1 MTILGAELSPLSDS
15 VPVIIEV
22 YDLLS
27 GKHDGTITPWAPI
40 IVSGSRLDMY
50 ARDTVRLCLVSA
62 TDAKRVIEIISINTH
77 VIKSYWLCRS
87 WNRVDMYRHLR
98 YCKKME
104 AHCFKSYQCCG
115 MFPINESSIDSYLI
129 IINFFKQ

>member
-1 MTILGAELSPLSDS
+1 MTILGAELSRLSDS
-15 VPVIIEV
+15 VPVITEV

-62 TDAKRVIEIISINTH
+62 TDARRVIEIGHIYKYSCNK
-77 VIKSYWLCRS
+77 VILALPELEPGGYVPAFKILQEDGSTLLQVLS
-87 WNRVDMYRHLR
+87 VLWNVPDIGIKY
-98 YCKKME
+98 
-104 AHCFKSYQCCG
+104 
-115 MFPINESSIDSYLI
+115 
-129 IINFFKQ
+129 

>member
-62 TDAKRVIEIISINTH
+62 TDARRVIEIGHIYKYSCNK
-77 VIKSYWLCRS
+77 VILALPELEPGGYVPAFKILQEDGSTLLQVLLVL
-87 WNRVDMYRHLR
+87 WNVPDIGIKY
-98 YCKKME
+98 
-104 AHCFKSYQCCG
+104 
-115 MFPINESSIDSYLI
+115 
-129 IINFFKQ
+129 

>member
-1 MTILGAELSPLSDS
+1 MTILGTELSPLSDS
-15 VPVIIEV
+15 VPVITEV

-62 TDAKRVIEIISINTH
+62 TDARRVIEVGHIYKYSCNK
-77 VIKSYWLCRS
+77 VILALPELEPGGYVPTFKILQEDGSTLLQVLS
-87 WNRVDMYRHLR
+87 VLWNVPDIGIKY
-98 YCKKME
+98 
-104 AHCFKSYQCCG
+104 
-115 MFPINESSIDSYLI
+115 
-129 IINFFKQ
+129 

>member
-1 MTILGAELSPLSDS
+1 MTILGTELSRLSDS
-15 VPVIIEV
+15 VPVITEV

-62 TDAKRVIEIISINTH
+62 TDARRVIEIGHIYKYSCNK
-77 VIKSYWLCRS
+77 VILALPEQEPGGYVPAFKILQEDGSTLLQVLS
-87 WNRVDMYRHLR
+87 VLWNVPDIGIKY
-98 YCKKME
+98 
-104 AHCFKSYQCCG
+104 
-115 MFPINESSIDSYLI
+115 
-129 IINFFKQ
+129 

>member
-50 ARDTVRLCLVSA
+50 ARETVRLCLVSA
-62 TDAKRVIEIISINTH
+62 TDARRVIEIGHIYKYSCNK
-77 VIKSYWLCRS
+77 VILALPELEPGGYVPAFKILQEDGSTLLQVLS
-87 WNRVDMYRHLR
+87 VLWNVPDIGIKY
-98 YCKKME
+98 
-104 AHCFKSYQCCG
+104 
-115 MFPINESSIDSYLI
+115 
-129 IINFFKQ
+129 

>member
-1 MTILGAELSPLSDS
+1 MTILGTELSPLSDR
-15 VPVIIEV
+15 VPVITEV

-62 TDAKRVIEIISINTH
+62 TDVRRVIEVGHIYKYSCNK
-77 VIKSYWLCRS
+77 VILALPELEPGGYVPAFKILQEDGSTLLQVFS
-87 WNRVDMYRHLR
+87 VLWNVPDIGIKY
-98 YCKKME
+98 
-104 AHCFKSYQCCG
+104 
-115 MFPINESSIDSYLI
+115 
-129 IINFFKQ
+129 

>member
-1 MTILGAELSPLSDS
+1 MTILGTELSPLSDS
-15 VPVIIEV
+15 VPVITEV

-62 TDAKRVIEIISINTH
+62 TDARRVIEVGHIYKYSCNK
-77 VIKSYWLCRS
+77 VILALPELEPGGYVPAFKILQEDGSTLLQVFS
-87 WNRVDMYRHLR
+87 VLWNVPDIGIKY
-98 YCKKME
+98 
-104 AHCFKSYQCCG
+104 
-115 MFPINESSIDSYLI
+115 
-129 IINFFKQ
+129 

>member
-1 MTILGAELSPLSDS
+1 MTILGTELSPLSDS
-15 VPVIIEV
+15 VPVITEV

-62 TDAKRVIEIISINTH
+62 TDTRRVIEVGHIYKYSCNK
-77 VIKSYWLCRS
+77 VILALPELEPGGYVPAFKILQEDGSTLLQVFS
-87 WNRVDMYRHLR
+87 VLWNVPDIGIKY
-98 YCKKME
+98 
-104 AHCFKSYQCCG
+104 
-115 MFPINESSIDSYLI
+115 
-129 IINFFKQ
+129 

>member
-1 MTILGAELSPLSDS
+1 MTILGADLSRLSDS

-62 TDAKRVIEIISINTH
+62 TDARRVIEVGHIYKYSCNK
-77 VIKSYWLCRS
+77 VILALPELEPGGYVPAFKILQEDGSTLLQVLS
-87 WNRVDMYRHLR
+87 VLWNVPDIGIKY
-98 YCKKME
+98 
-104 AHCFKSYQCCG
+104 
-115 MFPINESSIDSYLI
+115 
-129 IINFFKQ
+129 

>member
-1 MTILGAELSPLSDS
+1 MTILGTELSPLSDS
-15 VPVIIEV
+15 VPTITEV

-62 TDAKRVIEIISINTH
+62 TDVRRVIEVGHIYKYSCNK
-77 VIKSYWLCRS
+77 VILALPELEPGGYVPAFKILQEDGSTLLQVLS
-87 WNRVDMYRHLR
+87 VLWNVPD
-98 YCKKME
+98 K
-104 AHCFKSYQCCG
+104 
-115 MFPINESSIDSYLI
+115 
-129 IINFFKQ
+129 

>member
-1 MTILGAELSPLSDS
+1 MTILGTELSPLSDS
-15 VPVIIEV
+15 VPAITEV

-62 TDAKRVIEIISINTH
+62 TDARRVIEVGHIYKYSCNK
-77 VIKSYWLCRS
+77 VILALPELEPGGYVPAFKILQEDGSTLLQVFS
-87 WNRVDMYRHLR
+87 VLWNV
-98 YCKKME
+98 
-104 AHCFKSYQCCG
+104 
-115 MFPINESSIDSYLI
+115 PI
-129 IINFFKQ
+129 

>member
-1 MTILGAELSPLSDS
+1 MTILGAELSRLSDS
-15 VPVIIEV
+15 VPVITEV

-62 TDAKRVIEIISINTH
+62 TDARRVIEIWHIYKYSCNK
-77 VIKSYWLCRS
+77 VILALPELEPGGYVPAFKILQEDGSTLLQVLS
-87 WNRVDMYRHLR
+87 VLWNVPDIGIKY
-98 YCKKME
+98 
-104 AHCFKSYQCCG
+104 
-115 MFPINESSIDSYLI
+115 
-129 IINFFKQ
+129 

>member
-1 MTILGAELSPLSDS
+1 MTILGTELSPVSDS
-15 VPVIIEV
+15 VPAITEV

-62 TDAKRVIEIISINTH
+62 TDARRVIEVGHIYKYSCNK
-77 VIKSYWLCRS
+77 VILALPELEPGGYVPAFKILQEDGSTLLQVLS
-87 WNRVDMYRHLR
+87 VLWNVPDIGIKY
-98 YCKKME
+98 
-104 AHCFKSYQCCG
+104 
-115 MFPINESSIDSYLI
+115 
-129 IINFFKQ
+129 

>member
-62 TDAKRVIEIISINTH
+62 TDARRVIEIGHIYKYSCNK
-77 VIKSYWLCRS
+77 VILALPELEPGGYVPAFKILQEDGSTLLQVLS
-87 WNRVDMYRHLR
+87 VLWNVPDIGIKY
-98 YCKKME
+98 
-104 AHCFKSYQCCG
+104 
-115 MFPINESSIDSYLI
+115 
-129 IINFFKQ
+129 

>member
-1 MTILGAELSPLSDS
+1 MTILGTELSRLSDS
-15 VPVIIEV
+15 VPVITEV

-62 TDAKRVIEIISINTH
+62 TDARRVIEIGHIYKYSCNK
-77 VIKSYWLCRS
+77 VILALPELEPGGYVPAFKILQEDGSTLLQVLS
-87 WNRVDMYRHLR
+87 VLWNVPDIGIKY
-98 YCKKME
+98 
-104 AHCFKSYQCCG
+104 
-115 MFPINESSIDSYLI
+115 
-129 IINFFKQ
+129 

>member
-62 TDAKRVIEIISINTH
+62 TDARRVIEIGHIYKYSCNK
-77 VIKSYWLCRS
+77 VILALPELEPGGYVPAFKILQEDGSTLLQVLS
-87 WNRVDMYRHLR
+87 VLWNVPDIGTKY
-98 YCKKME
+98 
-104 AHCFKSYQCCG
+104 
-115 MFPINESSIDSYLI
+115 
-129 IINFFKQ
+129 

>member
-15 VPVIIEV
+15 VPVITEV

-62 TDAKRVIEIISINTH
+62 TDARRVIEVGHIYKYSCNK
-77 VIKSYWLCRS
+77 VILALPELEPGGYVPAFKILQEDGSTLLQVLS
-87 WNRVDMYRHLR
+87 VLWNVPDIGIKY
-98 YCKKME
+98 
-104 AHCFKSYQCCG
+104 
-115 MFPINESSIDSYLI
+115 
-129 IINFFKQ
+129 

>member
-62 TDAKRVIEIISINTH
+62 TDAKRVIEIGHIYKYSCNK
-77 VIKSYWLCRS
+77 VILALPELEPGGYVPAFKILQEDGSTLLQVLS
-87 WNRVDMYRHLR
+87 VLWNVPDKWIKY
-98 YCKKME
+98 
-104 AHCFKSYQCCG
+104 
-115 MFPINESSIDSYLI
+115 
-129 IINFFKQ
+129 

>member
-1 MTILGAELSPLSDS
+1 MTILGAELSRLSDS
-15 VPVIIEV
+15 VPVITEV

-62 TDAKRVIEIISINTH
+62 TDARRVIEIGHIYKYSCNK
-77 VIKSYWLCRS
+77 VILALPELEPGGYVPAFKILQEDGSTLLQALS
-87 WNRVDMYRHLR
+87 VLWNVPDIGIKY
-98 YCKKME
+98 
-104 AHCFKSYQCCG
+104 
-115 MFPINESSIDSYLI
+115 
-129 IINFFKQ
+129 

>member
-1 MTILGAELSPLSDS
+1 MTILGAELSRLSDS
-15 VPVIIEV
+15 VPVITEV

-62 TDAKRVIEIISINTH
+62 TDARRVIEIGHIYKYSCNK
-77 VIKSYWLCRS
+77 VILALPELEPGGYVPAFKILQEHGSTLLQVLS
-87 WNRVDMYRHLR
+87 VLWNVPDIGIKY
-98 YCKKME
+98 
-104 AHCFKSYQCCG
+104 
-115 MFPINESSIDSYLI
+115 
-129 IINFFKQ
+129 

>member
-1 MTILGAELSPLSDS
+1 MTILGAELSRLSDS

-62 TDAKRVIEIISINTH
+62 TDARRVIEIGHIYKYSCNK
-77 VIKSYWLCRS
+77 VILALPELEPGGYVPAFKILQEDGSTLLQVLS
-87 WNRVDMYRHLR
+87 VLWNVPDIGIKY
-98 YCKKME
+98 
-104 AHCFKSYQCCG
+104 
-115 MFPINESSIDSYLI
+115 
-129 IINFFKQ
+129 

>member
-1 MTILGAELSPLSDS
+1 MTILGAELSRLSDS
-15 VPVIIEV
+15 VPVITEV

-62 TDAKRVIEIISINTH
+62 TDARRVIAIGHIYKYSCNK
-77 VIKSYWLCRS
+77 VILALPELEPGGYVPAFKILQEDGSTLLQVLS
-87 WNRVDMYRHLR
+87 VLWNVPDIGIKY
-98 YCKKME
+98 
-104 AHCFKSYQCCG
+104 
-115 MFPINESSIDSYLI
+115 
-129 IINFFKQ
+129 

>member
-1 MTILGAELSPLSDS
+1 MTILGTELLPLSDS
-15 VPVIIEV
+15 VPVITEV

-62 TDAKRVIEIISINTH
+62 TDVRRVIEVGHIYKYSCNK
-77 VIKSYWLCRS
+77 VILALPELEPGGYVPAFKILQEDGSTLLQVFS
-87 WNRVDMYRHLR
+87 VLWNVPDIGIKY
-98 YCKKME
+98 
-104 AHCFKSYQCCG
+104 
-115 MFPINESSIDSYLI
+115 
-129 IINFFKQ
+129 

>member
-50 ARDTVRLCLVSA
+50 ARDTVPELEPGGYVPAFKILQEDGSTLLQVLS
-62 TDAKRVIEIISINTH
+62 V
-77 VIKSYWLCRS
+77 L
-87 WNRVDMYRHLR
+87 WNVPD
-98 YCKKME
+98 K
-104 AHCFKSYQCCG
+104 
-115 MFPINESSIDSYLI
+115 
-129 IINFFKQ
+129 

>member
-1 MTILGAELSPLSDS
+1 MTILGTELSPLSDS
-15 VPVIIEV
+15 VPVITEV

-62 TDAKRVIEIISINTH
+62 TDVRRVIEVGHIYKYSCNK
-77 VIKSYWLCRS
+77 VILALPELEPGGYVPAFKILQEDGSTLLQVFS
-87 WNRVDMYRHLR
+87 VLWNVPDIGIKY
-98 YCKKME
+98 
-104 AHCFKSYQCCG
+104 
-115 MFPINESSIDSYLI
+115 
-129 IINFFKQ
+129 

>member
-1 MTILGAELSPLSDS
+1 MTILGAELSRLSDS
-15 VPVIIEV
+15 VPVITEV

-62 TDAKRVIEIISINTH
+62 TDARRVIEVGHIYKYSCNK
-77 VIKSYWLCRS
+77 VILALPELEPGGYEPAFKILQEDGSTLLQVLS
-87 WNRVDMYRHLR
+87 VLWNVPDIGIKY
-98 YCKKME
+98 
-104 AHCFKSYQCCG
+104 
-115 MFPINESSIDSYLI
+115 
-129 IINFFKQ
+129 

>member
-62 TDAKRVIEIISINTH
+62 TDARWVIEIGHIYKYSCNK
-77 VIKSYWLCRS
+77 VILALPELEPGGYVPAFKILQEDGSTLLQVLS
-87 WNRVDMYRHLR
+87 VLWNVPDIGIKY
-98 YCKKME
+98 
-104 AHCFKSYQCCG
+104 
-115 MFPINESSIDSYLI
+115 
-129 IINFFKQ
+129 

>member
-1 MTILGAELSPLSDS
+1 MTILGTELSPLSDS

-62 TDAKRVIEIISINTH
+62 TDAKRVIEIGHIYKYSCNK
-77 VIKSYWLCRS
+77 VILALPELEPGGYVPAFKILQEDGSTLLQVLS
-87 WNRVDMYRHLR
+87 VLWNGPD
-98 YCKKME
+98 K
-104 AHCFKSYQCCG
+104 
-115 MFPINESSIDSYLI
+115 
-129 IINFFKQ
+129 

>member
-1 MTILGAELSPLSDS
+1 MTILGTELSPLSDS
-15 VPVIIEV
+15 VPVITEV

-62 TDAKRVIEIISINTH
+62 TDARRVIEIGHIYKYSCNK
-77 VIKSYWLCRS
+77 VILALPELEPGGYVPAFKILQEDGSTLLQVFS
-87 WNRVDMYRHLR
+87 VLWNVPDIGIKY
-98 YCKKME
+98 
-104 AHCFKSYQCCG
+104 
-115 MFPINESSIDSYLI
+115 
-129 IINFFKQ
+129 

>member
-50 ARDTVRLCLVSA
+50 ARDTVRLCLVF
-62 TDAKRVIEIISINTH
+62 R
-77 VIKSYWLCRS
+77 
-87 WNRVDMYRHLR
+87 NRRKAGHRDR
-98 YCKKME
+98 
-104 AHCFKSYQCCG
+104 A
-115 MFPINESSIDSYLI
+115 YL
-129 IINFFKQ
+129 

>member
-1 MTILGAELSPLSDS
+1 MTILGAELSRLSDS
-15 VPVIIEV
+15 VPVITEV

-62 TDAKRVIEIISINTH
+62 TDARRVIELVHIYKYSCNK
-77 VIKSYWLCRS
+77 VILAQPELEPGGYVPAFKILQEDGSTLLQVLS
-87 WNRVDMYRHLR
+87 VLWNVPDIGIKY
-98 YCKKME
+98 
-104 AHCFKSYQCCG
+104 
-115 MFPINESSIDSYLI
+115 
-129 IINFFKQ
+129 

>member
-50 ARDTVRLCLVSA
+50 ARDTVRLYLVSA
-62 TDAKRVIEIISINTH
+62 TDARRVIEIGHIYKYSCNK
-77 VIKSYWLCRS
+77 VILALPELEPGGYVPAFKILQEDGSTLLQVLS
-87 WNRVDMYRHLR
+87 VLWNVPDIGIKY
-98 YCKKME
+98 
-104 AHCFKSYQCCG
+104 
-115 MFPINESSIDSYLI
+115 
-129 IINFFKQ
+129 

>member
-50 ARDTVRLCLVSA
+50 ARDTVRLYLVSA
-62 TDAKRVIEIISINTH
+62 TDARRVIEIGHIYKYSCNK
-77 VIKSYWLCRS
+77 VILALPELEPGGYVSAFKILQEDGSTLLQVLS
-87 WNRVDMYRHLR
+87 VLWNVPDIGIKY
-98 YCKKME
+98 
-104 AHCFKSYQCCG
+104 
-115 MFPINESSIDSYLI
+115 
-129 IINFFKQ
+129 